1 MPTRTVADER
11 FDMVVM
17 RTAEGEK
24 GVLRGHEPCAAA
36 LAYGELRAYRGGR
49 QEASYT
55 VVGGLAR
62 VYGDQVVV
70 LSPIADTTE
79 NIDRAIESIRKDR
92 DENLRRE
99 QNADFEMNRAETALR
114 RSLVHNEGSA
124 FAIIK
129 GKIEKNG

>member
-1 MPTRTVADER
+1 MPTQTVADER
-11 FDMVVM
+11 CDMVVL
-17 RTAEGEK
+17 RTADGDK
-24 GVLRGHEPCAAA
+24 GILRGHEPCAAA
-36 LAYGELRAYRGGR
+36 LVYGPLRVYRGK
-49 QEASYT
+49 QEEASYT

-79 NIDRAIESIRKDR
+79 NIDAAIENIRRDR
-92 DENLRRE
+92 DENQRRE

-124 FAIIK
+124 FAIIR
-129 GKIEKNG
+129 GKIEKDG